1 MSEPCGG
8 RFLEAKYDSAAWK
21 TFLSFAFAASVL
33 AVLLLFEIDEY
44 LLSLLSWIDTQ
55 GVWTPVLFMLIMVGA
70 VVLVLPGVMLTTGA
84 GFVFGVVEG
93 TIYVV
98 VGTTVGAA
106 LAFLI
111 ARNLLGEGAARFLLE
126 HDRLSILS
134 EKLASK
140 DWKVVMLT
148 RLVPFFPFKLSNY
161 FFGLTSFSLRGF
173 VAGSFLGIIPFSLH
187 NVYLGSIAAEIAIWR
202 TSHTARTP
210 LEWSLYGLGVLVAIG
225 SVLYL
230 SRLARRELAMYT
242 EQEARGSTGCR
253 G

>member
-1 MSEPCGG
+1 MSGQFGG
-8 RFLEAKYDSAAWK
+8 LCLSAKYDSVAWK
-21 TFLSFAFAASVL
+21 TFLSFAFVALVL
-33 AVLLLFEIDEY
+33 GGLLLFETDDY
-44 LLSLLSWIDTQ
+44 LISFLRRLDTQ
-55 GVWTPVLFMLIMVGA
+55 GVWAPVLFMLIMAGA
-70 VVLVLPGVMLTTGA
+70 VVLVLPGVLLTTGA

-98 VGTTVGAA
+98 VGTTVGAT

-111 ARNLLGEGAARFLLE
+111 ARNLLGEGAAHFILE
-126 HDRLSILS
+126 HDKLKILN
-134 EKLASK
+134 EKMASGG
-140 DWKVVMLT
+140 WKVVMLT

-161 FFGLTSFSLRGF
+161 FFGLTSFSLRAF
-173 VAGSFLGIIPFSLH
+173 VGGSFLGIIPFSLH

-202 TSHTARTP
+202 TSHADHTP
-210 LEWSLYGLGVLVAIG
+210 LEWSLYALGVLFAIG

-242 EQEARGSTGCR
+242 KREARGGTGCR